1 MQKLIEKSEG
11 TVCESIRCFW
21 ELSLFCSSEWYLGF
35 FGSTLEKSA
44 GGETQESKIETR
56 SSMRHIGWRRRCDG
70 SMKCWEA
77 AVDELSSSTG
87 EKWAVLFSLDNTR
100 EGESKAKIHGSK
112 KNRRRE
118 NGGDIR
124 WLCFE

>member
-1 MQKLIEKSEG
+1 MQKLIGKSEG

-44 GGETQESKIETR
+44 GGW
-56 SSMRHIGWRRRCDG
+56 RHRCDG
-70 SMKCWEA
+70 SMKCREA

-112 KNRRRE
+112 KNRCRE